1 MQFDMSFRPLFA
13 DEDAMY
19 APTERFEAV
28 FGEASGA
35 YIGVILES
43 EDILTRSYLR
53 RLAQL
58 SDQVAQLQHVTAV
71 ISLTHFDFPIWTPTG
86 SRTVRLIPKSFLNS
100 ETPENSFLEQ
110 VRSHPKI
117 KRVILSED
125 GKKTLLLARVNF
137 PLKDLKGD
145 RKSVV

>member
-1 MQFDMSFRPLFA
+1 MKIFYFKLHDQIVRNQRVILSALGVLWVGAMVLVSQMQFDMSFRPLFA

-43 EDILTRSYLR
+43 EDILTQPYLR
-53 RLAQL
+53 GLARV

-110 VRSHPKI
+110 V
-117 KRVILSED
+117 
-125 GKKTLLLARVNF
+125 
-137 PLKDLKGD
+137 
-145 RKSVV
+145 

>member
-1 MQFDMSFRPLFA
+1 MKNFYFKLHDRIVRNQRVILAALGVLCVGALVLVAQMQFDMSFRPLFA

-35 YIGVILES
+35 HIGGILES

-58 SDQVAQLQHVTAV
+58 
-71 ISLTHFDFPIWTPTG
+71 
-86 SRTVRLIPKSFLNS
+86 
-100 ETPENSFLEQ
+100 
-110 VRSHPKI
+110 
-117 KRVILSED
+117 
-125 GKKTLLLARVNF
+125 
-137 PLKDLKGD
+137 
-145 RKSVV
+145 